1 MEDEVTATVHR
12 AYRAGMPLADQL
24 QALLGALAR
33 QVKAV
38 EATIEV
44 AVMLPPQIHL
54 LPPRLRAGVTV
65 RHAFAL
71 TYAGGVLGELRLGW
85 ARPGPEVEILRF
97 CTLFARRCAL
107 LVKRHELQ
115 AWAASRLSRPLLL
128 VGVCA
133 PRNRL
138 DAFVEKAARSR
149 LPVVLNGE
157 FGTDTAELA
166 AAIHA
171 AGPCC
176 DAPFVEIQC
185 ADPTGAPAEWFEQA
199 QDGSLF
205 LNGIDALPLAL
216 QVQLPHR
223 IHCLQGQR
231 LQGPAGTRCRV
242 IVSCSS
248 DLSQRVREGRFS
260 QTLLAELDFLA
271 TDVPPLRERLGELDG
286 LVGMLLARHGFD
298 PSALVTDELL
308 AALRGHTWPENLFE
322 LERVVVRLAAM
333 GEGEPLRGDD
343 LLAHVPR
350 LRELPGAL
358 PEQTLVPRAAPGFV
372 TPRTAQHPPRPVAHW
387 ACIALQADAAALEPV
402 HDAVRRAVLF
412 LGEHHADAL
421 SLGLLAREV
430 HVSPSHLG
438 YLLRTELGTSFKPLL
453 QCLRIEQAKRLL
465 CEQPRLRITEIAQ
478 RVGFGDLSH
487 FERSFRRQVG
497 ACPRAYR
504 RGGQA

>member
-1 MEDEVTATVHR
+1 MEDEVTAAVHR
-12 AYRAGMPLADQL
+12 AYRAGLPLEEQMR
-24 QALLGALAR
+24 ALVGELALHVR
-33 QVKAV
+33 AV
-38 EATIEV
+38 EATVIV
-44 AVMLPPQIHL
+44 PAAHPVHL
-54 LPPRLRAGVTV
+54 RAASPRLRAGATV
-65 RHAFAL
+65 QRCFPLA
-71 TYAGGVLGELRLGW
+71 YAGVPLGEFRLGW
-85 ARPGPEVEILRF
+85 TGAAPGPDVLRF
-97 CTLFARRCAL
+97 CVLFAHRCAL

-115 AWAASRLSRPLLL
+115 AWAVSRLSRPLLL

-133 PRNRL
+133 ARTRL
-138 DAFVEKAARSR
+138 DAFVEKAACSR
-149 LPVVLNGE
+149 LPVILHGE

-171 AGPCC
+171 AGPCH

-185 ADPTGAPAEWFEQA
+185 ADPSGVPAQWFEQA

-205 LNGIDALPLAL
+205 LNGVDALPLAV

-223 IHCLQGQR
+223 IHCLQSQR
-231 LQGPAGTRCRV
+231 LQGPSGRRCRV
-242 IVSCSS
+242 IASCSS

-260 QTLLAELDFLA
+260 QTLLAELNFLVA
-271 TDVPPLRERLGELDG
+271 DVPPLRERLGELDG
-286 LVGMLLARHGFD
+286 LVHMLLARHGFD
-298 PSALVTDELL
+298 PAALVTDALL
-308 AALRGHTWPENLFE
+308 ATLRGHTWPENLFE
-322 LERVVVRLAAM
+322 LERVVVRRAAL
-333 GEGEPLRGDD
+333 GEGEPLRGSG
-343 LLAHVPR
+343 P
-350 LRELPGAL
+350 P
-358 PEQTLVPRAAPGFV
+358 APPADAVAGFV
-372 TPRTAQHPPRPVAHW
+372 TPRLGRPAAHW
-387 ACIALQADAAALEPV
+387 AGIALQGDAAALYPL

-412 LGEHHADAL
+412 LGEHHAEPL